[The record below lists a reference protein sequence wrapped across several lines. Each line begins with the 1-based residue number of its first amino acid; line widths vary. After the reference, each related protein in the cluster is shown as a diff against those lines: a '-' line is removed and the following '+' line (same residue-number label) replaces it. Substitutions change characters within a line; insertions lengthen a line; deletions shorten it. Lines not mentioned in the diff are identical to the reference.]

1 MYKTLAALVVG
12 AAILSGCGGSKAAP
26 SATPAADASAK
37 PGAPVATS
45 PNPQP
50 YPPMRNFAPVKI
62 GPYDVQPKFEEEIE
76 NGHYNFFVKGGE
88 VKAIRVWVGPEDP
101 TGVMVVKTEIEN
113 DYNHGHLEI
122 PKPLPADAMLWIE
135 IEAPSGETFKGSTPL
150 QMVP

>member
-1 MYKTLAALVVG
+1 MNKTLATFFVG
-12 AAILSGCGGSKAAP
+12 SAILCGCGGSAP
-26 SATPAADASAK
+26 TPAAETK
-37 PGAPVATS
+37 PVAPAPAATAA
-45 PNPQP
+45 P
-50 YPPMRNFAPVKI
+50 YPAMRNFAPVKI

-76 NGHYNFFVKGGE
+76 NGHYNFFVNGGE
-88 VKAIRVWVGPEDP
+88 VKAVRVWVGPEDQ